1 MTTEGL
7 LVVLIVGLVA
17 GWLASILVRG
27 GGLGLVGDL
36 LVGLVGSL
44 IGTWLAPR
52 IHLQLGS
59 GIAAE
64 IIYAVIGAV
73 ILLII
78 LRLVFRFRRR

>member
-52 IHLQLGS
+52 IHLQLGT

-64 IIYAVIGAV
+64 AAT
-73 ILLII
+73 
-78 LRLVFRFRRR
+78 